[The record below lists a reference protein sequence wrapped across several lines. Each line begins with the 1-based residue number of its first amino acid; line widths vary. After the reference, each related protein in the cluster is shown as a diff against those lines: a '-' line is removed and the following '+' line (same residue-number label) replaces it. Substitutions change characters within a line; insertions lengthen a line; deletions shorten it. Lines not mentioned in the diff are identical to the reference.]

1 MNLKQGALLKNG
13 EYRIEMV
20 LGQGGFGITY
30 LGVQTS
36 LGRKVAIKEFFMK
49 GVCERDANNSQVSIS
64 NADNKEL
71 VARYREKFL
80 KEARS
85 IASLEHRSIVPIIDV
100 FECNGTAYY
109 VMKHLGGGSLADKVK
124 GGALPEEVAVRY
136 ICQVAEALDFVHSQ
150 RMMHLD
156 VKPANMLLDDNGKAV
171 LIDFGLAKQYDS
183 EGQQT
188 STTPVGISH
197 GYAPMEQYR
206 RGGVSEFSPATDI
219 YSLGATLYKLVI
231 GSTPPEASDVN
242 DDGLPALPDSISP
255 AVRGA
260 IEAAM
265 QPRRKDRPQSIAEFL
280 CKLKEQRA
288 KSKTVSFDNIGSN
301 RSQVATTELEP
312 CGLRNADVVKAADKN
327 NEETRANSSSTLR
340 GEVSRSAGGETEL
353 SKVKTAS
360 FDDDETRVGVN
371 PPHPS
376 DTPPFEKVGEFSK
389 AVVDNERERTAINSA
404 TDEAERVPAIKNRT
418 FNVKGVDFTMVA
430 VEGGTF
436 KMGSNDG
443 NKDEM
448 PVHTV
453 TLSDYYI
460 GETVVTQKLW
470 LAVMDCNL
478 SFFKETLESP
488 VECVSYNDCKKFI
501 SRLNKL
507 TGEEFALPTE
517 AQWEYAAR
525 GGNKSRGYEY
535 SGSDNINDIAWYNDC
550 ANGNTHPVK
559 GKLPNELGLYDMSGN
574 VWEWCSDLY
583 GMDYYSHSPQNNPK
597 GSSFGKIRVLRGG
610 SWSSSADNS
619 RATNRAKNSPDYR
632 LNNTGMRLVFIP
644 KCEETRINSTSTPGG
659 EVSRSDGD
667 ETELSNVK
675 TEKKKSKLPLIII
688 ILLLSV
694 IIGVGGYLLFSGNK
708 SSGNVGEHVGHEYV
722 DLGLSVKWATC
733 NVGASSPED
742 YGGYYAWGETAE
754 KDNYEWSTYKWCKGS
769 NNTMSKYCTSSSYGK
784 VDNKTV
790 LDRADDVAHVKWGG
804 SWRMPTRAE
813 QDELREKCTWTWI
826 TYKGVEGYKVIGP
839 NGNSIFLPAAGCRDG
854 TKVINRGSSGYY
866 WSSSLSSYSSYS
878 SDSAYYLYFNSGYHD
893 WLSYYRYDGRSV
905 RPVCDVTSTPVAKHA
920 VSVSCGDGGNVAIS
934 GSSSTSATLATGAT
948 VTVTATLNKGC
959 TFIGWYVND
968 VLVST
973 DVEYTFTVSEDV
985 AFVARFKKEEIN
997 GRRYVDLGLPS
1008 GLKWAT
1014 CNVGASKP
1022 EEYGGY
1028 YAWGETE
1035 KKSNYDWSIYK
1046 WRKGSDDTITKYCT
1060 EGDCG
1065 KVDNKT
1071 VLDPEDDVAHVK
1083 WGGTWRMP
1091 TEAELD
1097 ELREKCTWSW
1107 STQNGV
1113 NGYKVTG
1120 PNGNSIFL
1128 PAAGYRHGTE
1138 VNSRGSNGY
1147 YWSSSLSSYYS
1158 LDAYYLYFDSGIHDW
1173 SGDDYRYGGHSVRP
1187 VSE

>member
-85 IASLEHRSIVPIIDV
+85 IASLEHRSIVPVIDV

-124 GGALPEEVAVRY
+124 GGTLPEEVAVRY

-156 VKPANMLLDDNGKAV
+156 VKPANILLDDNGKAV

-280 CKLKEQRA
+280 GKLKEQRA
-288 KSKTVSFDNIGSN
+288 KSKAASFDNIGSN
-301 RSQVATTELEP
+301 
-312 CGLRNADVVKAADKN
+312 
-327 NEETRANSSSTLR
+327 SSSTPG
-340 GEVSRSAGGETEL
+340 GEMSRSDGGEIEL
-353 SKVKTAS
+353 SKVKNENGKLKTAS
-360 FDDDETRVGVN
+360 FDDDETRVGIN
-371 PPHPS
+371 PPRPSDTHPLEKLGEFLRTIINDNEETRVNSSSTPGGEVSRSDGGETELSKVKTENGKLKTASFDDDETRVGINPPRPS
-376 DTPPFEKVGEFSK
+376 DTPPFEKVGEFS
-389 AVVDNERERTAINSA
+389 RTI
-404 TDEAERVPAIKNRT
+404 I
-418 FNVKGVDFTMVA
+418 
-430 VEGGTF
+430 
-436 KMGSNDG
+436 
-443 NKDEM
+443 
-448 PVHTV
+448 
-453 TLSDYYI
+453 
-460 GETVVTQKLW
+460 
-470 LAVMDCNL
+470 
-478 SFFKETLESP
+478 
-488 VECVSYNDCKKFI
+488 
-501 SRLNKL
+501 
-507 TGEEFALPTE
+507 
-517 AQWEYAAR
+517 
-525 GGNKSRGYEY
+525 
-535 SGSDNINDIAWYNDC
+535 
-550 ANGNTHPVK
+550 
-559 GKLPNELGLYDMSGN
+559 
-574 VWEWCSDLY
+574 Y
-583 GMDYYSHSPQNNPK
+583 GD
-597 GSSFGKIRVLRGG
+597 
-610 SWSSSADNS
+610 
-619 RATNRAKNSPDYR
+619 
-632 LNNTGMRLVFIP
+632 
-644 KCEETRINSTSTPGG
+644 EETRINSSSTPGG
-659 EVSRSDGD
+659 EVSRSDGG
-667 ETELSNVK
+667 EAEQSKVK

-742 YGGYYAWGETAE
+742 YGGYYAWGETEE
-754 KDNYEWSTYKWCKGS
+754 KDNYAWSTYKWCKGS
-769 NNTMSKYCTSSSYGK
+769 ADTMTKYCTS
-784 VDNKTV
+784 VDNDTV

-804 SWRMPTRAE
+804 SWRMPTHAE

-826 TYKGVEGYKVIGP
+826 TYKGVDGYKVTGP
-839 NGNSIFLPAAGCRDG
+839 NGNSIFLPAAGYRHG
-854 TKVINRGSSGYY
+854 TGVHSRGGYGY
-866 WSSSLSSYSSYS
+866 CWSSSLSSGS
-878 SDSAYYLYFNSGYHD
+878 SDYASYLILNSGYHY
-893 WLSYYRYDGRSV
+893 WFYNSRYSGFSV
-905 RPVCDVTSTPVAKHA
+905 RPVCDGTSTPVAKHA
-920 VSVSCGDGGNVAIS
+920 VSVSCGDGGDVAII
-934 GSSSTSATLATGAT
+934 GSSSTSTTLETGAT
-948 VTVTATLNKGC
+948 VTVTAMLNEGC

-973 DVEYTFTVSEDV
+973 DAEYTFTVNEDV
-985 AFVARFKKEEIN
+985 ALVARFKKEEIN

-1014 CNVGASKP
+1014 CNVGASAP
-1022 EEYGGY
+1022 EDYGGY
-1028 YAWGETE
+1028 YAWDETE
-1035 KKSNYDWSIYK
+1035 EKSNYDWSTYK
-1046 WRKGSDDTITKYCT
+1046 WCKGSYDTLTKYCT
-1060 EGDCG
+1060 DADYG

-1071 VLDPEDDVAHVK
+1071 VLDRADDVAHVK

-1091 TEAELD
+1091 TKAEQD
-1097 ELREKCTWSW
+1097 ELCDNCTWTW
-1107 STQNGV
+1107 TTQNGV
-1113 NGYKVTG
+1113 TGYKVTG
-1120 PNGNSIFL
+1120 SNGNSIFL
-1128 PAAGYRHGTE
+1128 PAAGCRYGTE
-1138 VNSRGSNGY
+1138 VSYRDSCGY
-1147 YWSSSLSSYYS
+1147 YWSSSLDSNNSHWACS
-1158 LDAYYLYFDSGIHDW
+1158 LGFASGRRGW
-1173 SGDDYRYGGHSVRP
+1173 GNGGRCGGRSVRP
-1187 VSE
+1187 VCD